1 MSHRF
6 IPALLCTL
14 ALAAVPATASAQA
27 PTDERA
33 NARAFADVGI
43 QLMSDIDAAG
53 TALDDSYTLPNCKSD
68 RRIDRATEGQQ
79 ARAFELILGQ
89 LLGQFGRATAPAF
102 DRANAALAAVPTA
115 DPALVD
121 GRTAWRQ
128 VANVYATFGKLRH
141 VRLCIELRNYV
152 RHDFKPTRAMRRTA
166 KAMRKISRM
175 DLDGLEGKLAAA
187 TDRLVELGVPKDEA
201 APFNGLGGDE
211 SDGADYQARAAQVP
225 APSSPLKLLRA
236 AS

>member
-1 MSHRF
+1 MPHRF
-6 IPALLCTL
+6 IPALLCAL
-14 ALAAVPATASAQA
+14 ALAAVPATASAQT
-27 PTDERA
+27 PPDERA

-53 TALDDSYTLPNCKSD
+53 AALDDAFTIPSCKSD
-68 RRIDRATEGQQ
+68 RRINRATEGQQ
-79 ARAFELILGQ
+79 ERAFELIAGQ

-115 DPALVD
+115 DPALID

-128 VANVYATFGKLRH
+128 VATVYGTFAKLRH

-166 KAMRKISRM
+166 KALRKLSRM
-175 DLDGLEGKLAAA
+175 DLEGMDDKLAAA
-187 TDRLVELGVPKDEA
+187 SDRLVELGIPKDEA